1 MGDKENAKSTALTAY
16 SLTLWGILPLAS
28 AVQSAQ
34 IAGGGL

>member
-1 MGDKENAKSTALTAY
+1 MPNSIALPACPMAI
-16 SLTLWGILPLAS
+16 WGILPLAS